1 MDDPN
6 MHAYGEDGPDDA
18 EIGRRLRSCAH
29 GVSLGADGMGWSPD
43 PALLREAAAE
53 LERLCAENAALKHD
67 LQYARDGL
75 TKGRTRMREDNER
88 LAREAYTW
96 SKAAETYAAELER
109 HKPLLQAVEWLLDDG
124 HMNTEHLARMRAA
137 WEDALG
143 PNANVT
149 GLAPAQETAK

>member
-75 TKGRTRMREDNER
+75 IRGRTRMREDNER
-88 LAREAYTW
+88 LRAALAELLACHTESAGWSMSMLTDRAEFDAMLARSQERLHAAISAARE
-96 SKAAETYAAELER
+96 
-109 HKPLLQAVEWLLDDG
+109 
-124 HMNTEHLARMRAA
+124 
-137 WEDALG
+137 ALG
-143 PNANVT
+143 PNAI
-149 GLAPAQETAK
+149 

>member
-75 TKGRTRMREDNER
+75 IRGRTRMREDNER
-88 LAREAYTW
+88 LRAALAELLACHTESAGWSMSMLTDRAEFDAMLARSQERLHAAISAARE
-96 SKAAETYAAELER
+96 
-109 HKPLLQAVEWLLDDG
+109 
-124 HMNTEHLARMRAA
+124 
-137 WEDALG
+137 ALG
-143 PNANVT
+143 PNAEVT
-149 GLAPAQETAK
+149 GLGRNRSNDD